1 MAMSDSYTETI
12 TTGWFSRIG
21 DSIKGILIG
30 LIMVVLAFPVLF
42 WNEGRAVKTRKD
54 LDQGAKEC
62 VSANAATLDSNNE
75 GKLVHIT
82 GKATS
87 KGTLRDEKFQVSV
100 EALKLKRVVEMYQWK
115 EKTKTSTKKEVG
127 GKEKKTTTYTYK
139 KVWAPGR
146 IDSGK
151 FKKSKGHKNPAV
163 AIDSYSWA
171 ASPITV
177 GEYTLSTRLISQIDN
192 YTSLHVSKPENEIEP
207 IAGREVKYTNGQF
220 YLGEDEASP
229 AIGDLKIT
237 FKSAMPT
244 DVSILAQQN
253 GNSFSPFTGDSG
265 TIINTLTVG
274 THTAQSMFNSAQNN
288 NKLLTWG
295 LRLLGFFLMFF
306 GFKLISAPLAVV
318 ADVLPIAG
326 SIVGIGTGIVS
337 FLLSAPL
344 SLITI
349 AVAWVFYRPLIGI
362 PLLIL
367 AGLGITFLIMKI
379 MGLKKAHS

>member
-1 MAMSDSYTETI
+1 MSDSYTETV

-21 DSIKGILIG
+21 NSIKGILIG
-30 LIMVVLAFPVLF
+30 LIMVVLAFPLLF
-42 WNEGRAVKTRKD
+42 WNEGRAIKTRKD

-87 KGTLRDEKFQVSV
+87 KGTLRDEKFQVSA
-100 EALKLKRVVEMYQWK
+100 EALKLKRVVKMYQWK
-115 EKTKTSTKKEVG
+115 ENTKTSTKKEIG

-139 KVWAPGR
+139 KVWASGR

-151 FKKSKGHKNPAV
+151 FKKTKGHENPAV
-163 AIDSYSWA
+163 AIGSLSWA

-177 GEYTLSTRLISQIDN
+177 GEYTLSTHLISQIDN

-207 IAGREVKYTNGQF
+207 IAGRGVKYTDGQF
-220 YLGEDEASP
+220 YLGEAEASP

-237 FKSAMPT
+237 FMSTMPT

-265 TIINTLTVG
+265 TTINTLTVG

-295 LRLLGFFLMFF
+295 IRILGFFLMFC